1 MAYLDKDEL
10 HQGYTDAKTS
20 ARAWR
25 EDYHEYERLANN
37 ELIEDMDENLPET
50 NDGSL
55 AASLFKLPKRIVNSN
70 LEGRAKALDRG
81 DAWLTELANLQ
92 WKNNIIPNANSQA
105 PFHRKWKD
113 AVRKAAIYGSV
124 PIINLFVERGSYKG
138 SDFIVGMPQD
148 VTLESGKISDYD
160 SDVIWWDIYY
170 TKLQWTNLIET
181 AKKEVKEA
189 KDEDRDSYNKWDV
202 KAMEEILK
210 TANAKEQ
217 RPSTESVKQQNDKAV
232 EHGGIKLCV
241 AFQRGINAPFYMY
254 HPGSKTTV
262 REWSNPDPTGDI
274 PVHFLYCYQDFV
286 NPYGI
291 GIVKL
296 AGGTQ
301 NVLDYMRQA
310 DVLATQMG
318 LRPPIEINGD
328 ADSVDIDSLVYAQDA
343 LWFTGNAQIK
353 RQELGNGVYQD
364 LPNRI
369 GMYKTSLNQM
379 LPMGDIGISGSNSG
393 DPNTS
398 KTPAGVKF
406 AEQSLSID
414 DEDFKDNLYMTYAAV
429 ARSMINTH
437 FANMT
442 GTGIMKLNDE
452 EREVMAGA
460 GIQFPMGPDGQPTNE
475 LEIIW
480 DDAREEFDFEVDTEA
495 DKMKD
500 DARSLEGLMTVLE
513 LVSSDP
519 NIDMELQMVN
529 KRLNRGELL
538 SEIIGLTSDND
549 KILVDLAPEDQMQ
562 PGVDPMGNPIG
573 QPPMQPG
580 MPQGVPME
588 QPQIGMPQPDPSQVG
603 NPEEDAQAEVNIQAV
618 MKEHG
623 VDEETAAIMLE
634 AERQG
639 HDPNDII
646 NYIRGQQ

>member
-10 HQGYTDAKTS
+10 QDGYTDARRD

-25 EDYHEYERLANN
+25 EDYPEYERLANN
-37 ELIEDMDENLPET
+37 ELIQDLDENLPET

-70 LEGRAKALDRG
+70 LEGRAKGLDRG

-92 WKNNIIPNANSQA
+92 WRNVIIPNANSQA

-138 SDFIVGMPQD
+138 SDFIVGLPQD
-148 VTLESGKISDYD
+148 VTLESGKVSDYD
-160 SDVIWWDIYY
+160 SDVVYWDIYY
-170 TKLQWTNLIET
+170 TELQWKNLIET
-181 AKKEVKEA
+181 AEKEIKEA
-189 KDEDRDSYNKWDV
+189 KAEKRESFNKWDV
-202 KAMEEILK
+202 PAMKEILK
-210 TANAKEQ
+210 SANVKEKK
-217 RPSTESVKQQNDKAV
+217 PSTETPKQVNDKAV
-232 EHGGIKLCV
+232 TDGGIKLCV
-241 AFQRGINAPFYMY
+241 AFQRGVGAPFYMY
-254 HPGSKTTV
+254 HPATNKTV

-286 NPYGI
+286 NPYGV

-318 LRPPIEINGD
+318 LRPPIEIRGD

-343 LWFTGNAQIK
+343 LWFTGNATIQ
-353 RQELGNGVYQD
+353 RQELGNGVYRD
-364 LPNRI
+364 LPNRM

-379 LPMGDIGISGSNSG
+379 LPMGDIGISGTGSG

-406 AEQSLSID
+406 AEASLSID

-429 ARSMINTH
+429 AKSMINTH
-437 FANMT
+437 FANMN
-442 GTGIMKLNDE
+442 GTDIMKLTDE
-452 EREVMAGA
+452 ERELMANA
-460 GIQFPMGPDGQPTNE
+460 GIEFPVGEDGKPTNE

-480 DDAREEFDFEVDTEA
+480 NNAREEFDFEVDTEA

-500 DARSLEGLMTVLE
+500 DAKSLEGLMTVLE
-513 LVSSDP
+513 LVSNDP
-519 NIDMELQMVN
+519 NLDMELQMVN
-529 KRLNRGELL
+529 KKLNRGELL
-538 SEIIGLTSDND
+538 SEIIGLTSDNE
-549 KILVDLAPEDQMQ
+549 KIVTDLAPEDQLGAEG
-562 PGVDPMGNPIG
+562 GVDEMGNPIG
-573 QPPMQPG
+573 PETLEP
-580 MPQGVPME
+580 
-588 QPQIGMPQPDPSQVG
+588 G
-603 NPEEDAQAEVNIQAV
+603 NPLESQEPASEEDEDIQAQVNIQAV
-618 MKEHG
+618 MEEHG

-634 AERQG
+634 AENLG
-639 HDPNDII
+639 HDPQDII
-646 NYIRGQQ
+646 DYIRGGQNG